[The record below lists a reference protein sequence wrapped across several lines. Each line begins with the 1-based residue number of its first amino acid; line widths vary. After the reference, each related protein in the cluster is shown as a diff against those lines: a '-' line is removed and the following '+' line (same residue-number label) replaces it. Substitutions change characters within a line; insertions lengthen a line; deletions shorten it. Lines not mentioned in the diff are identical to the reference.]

1 VVNGGG
7 KFVVNNE
14 REKEKR
20 AVSELERMCHETKVF
35 RNGKE
40 VFVSEE
46 LRQKLFGIIN
56 FLPLRKVID
65 RGYTLNDRKKLNP
78 REAAAVSMLDKRILT
93 DTEFQKE
100 VKDLLLRR
108 ARLEENFPVGEL
120 ERDKHAVYALFFLAH
135 QWVTNYI
142 PRKDKGSILD
152 RADKGEIDLEEELYG
167 RKRTP
172 NQGDK

>member
-1 VVNGGG
+1 VANSR
-7 KFVVNNE
+7 
-14 REKEKR
+14 REKENG
-20 AVSELERMCHETKVF
+20 AVDELKRMCYEAKVF
-35 RNGKE
+35 KNGNE
-40 VFVSEE
+40 VFVSQE

-78 REAAAVSMLDKRILT
+78 REAAAASMLDKRILT

-100 VKDLLLRR
+100 VKDLLLKR

-120 ERDKHAVYALFFLAH
+120 EKDEHAAYALFFLAH

-142 PRKDKGSILD
+142 PRKEKGSILD
-152 RADKGEIDLEEELYG
+152 RADKGQIDLEEEIYG
-167 RKRTP
+167 RKRSHS
-172 NQGDK
+172 KL